1 MSILGK
7 RTGRPI
13 SRIQFNS
20 ILKKFIVFL
29 KRELSLTI
37 DIPYIL
43 IDDPDFSK
51 KNRAFGMMNSDGIV
65 YISIINRHPLDI
77 LRTVAHEYVHYK
89 QSIKRVAMNPNPGS
103 PSENEA
109 NAKAG
114 EIMRKYG
121 KLHPELFDLMSIRLY
136 NSFLG
141 DIAQLVERGL
151 CKADVRSSSLLFSTL
166 PKWCNGIHVCLRS
179 IYRKVW
185 RFESSLGH

>member
-51 KNRAFGMMNSDGIV
+51 KNKAFGMMNSDGIV

-77 LRTVAHEYVHYK
+77 LRTVAHEVVHYK

-121 KLHPELFDLMSIRLY
+121 KLHPELFDLISIR
-136 NSFLG
+136 
-141 DIAQLVERGL
+141 
-151 CKADVRSSSLLFSTL
+151 
-166 PKWCNGIHVCLRS
+166 
-179 IYRKVW
+179 
-185 RFESSLGH
+185 

>member
-7 RTGRPI
+7 RKGKPI
-13 SRIQFNS
+13 SRIQFNA
-20 ILKKFIVFL
+20 ILKRFIVFL
-29 KRELSLTI
+29 KRELTLTI

-51 KNRAFGMMNSDGIV
+51 KNGAFGMMNSDGIV

-89 QSIKRVAMNPNPGS
+89 QSIRGKIMNPNPGS

-121 KLHPELFDLMSIRLY
+121 KLHPELFDLMSIR
-136 NSFLG
+136 
-141 DIAQLVERGL
+141 
-151 CKADVRSSSLLFSTL
+151 
-166 PKWCNGIHVCLRS
+166 
-179 IYRKVW
+179 
-185 RFESSLGH
+185 

>member
-29 KRELSLTI
+29 KRELTLTI

-77 LRTVAHEYVHYK
+77 LRTVAHEVVHYK

-121 KLHPELFDLMSIRLY
+121 KLHPELFDLISIR
-136 NSFLG
+136 
-141 DIAQLVERGL
+141 
-151 CKADVRSSSLLFSTL
+151 
-166 PKWCNGIHVCLRS
+166 
-179 IYRKVW
+179 
-185 RFESSLGH
+185 

>member
-43 IDDPDFSK
+43 IDDADFSK

-77 LRTVAHEYVHYK
+77 LRTVAHEVVHYK

-121 KLHPELFDLMSIRLY
+121 KLHPELFDLMSIR
-136 NSFLG
+136 
-141 DIAQLVERGL
+141 
-151 CKADVRSSSLLFSTL
+151 
-166 PKWCNGIHVCLRS
+166 
-179 IYRKVW
+179 
-185 RFESSLGH
+185 

>member
-13 SRIQFNS
+13 SRIQFDS
-20 ILKKFIVFL
+20 IIKKFIVFL

-43 IDDPDFSK
+43 IDDADFSK
-51 KNRAFGMMNSDGIV
+51 KNRAFGVMNGDGIV

-77 LRTVAHEYVHYK
+77 LRTVAHEFVHYK

-103 PSENEA
+103 PSENGA
-109 NAKAG
+109 NVKAG

-121 KLHPELFDLMSIRLY
+121 KLHPELFDLISIR
-136 NSFLG
+136 
-141 DIAQLVERGL
+141 
-151 CKADVRSSSLLFSTL
+151 
-166 PKWCNGIHVCLRS
+166 
-179 IYRKVW
+179 
-185 RFESSLGH
+185 

>member
-43 IDDPDFSK
+43 IDDLDFSK

-77 LRTVAHEYVHYK
+77 LRTVAHEVVHYK

-121 KLHPELFDLMSIRLY
+121 KLHPELFDLISIR
-136 NSFLG
+136 
-141 DIAQLVERGL
+141 
-151 CKADVRSSSLLFSTL
+151 
-166 PKWCNGIHVCLRS
+166 
-179 IYRKVW
+179 
-185 RFESSLGH
+185 

>member
-13 SRIQFNS
+13 SRIQFDA
-20 ILKKFIVFL
+20 ILKRFIVFL
-29 KRELSLTI
+29 KRELTLTI

-43 IDDPDFSK
+43 IDDANFSK
-51 KNRAFGMMNSDGIV
+51 KNMAFGMVNGDGII

-77 LRTVAHEYVHYK
+77 LRTVAHEFVHYK
-89 QSIKRVAMNPNPGS
+89 QSIKRVVMNSNPGS

-121 KLHPELFDLMSIRLY
+121 KLHPELFDLMSIR
-136 NSFLG
+136 
-141 DIAQLVERGL
+141 
-151 CKADVRSSSLLFSTL
+151 
-166 PKWCNGIHVCLRS
+166 
-179 IYRKVW
+179 
-185 RFESSLGH
+185 

>member
-51 KNRAFGMMNSDGIV
+51 ENRAFGMMNSDGIV

-121 KLHPELFDLMSIRLY
+121 KLHPELFDLISIR
-136 NSFLG
+136 
-141 DIAQLVERGL
+141 
-151 CKADVRSSSLLFSTL
+151 
-166 PKWCNGIHVCLRS
+166 
-179 IYRKVW
+179 
-185 RFESSLGH
+185 

>member
-65 YISIINRHPLDI
+65 YISIINRHPIDI
-77 LRTVAHEYVHYK
+77 LRTVAHEVVHYK

-121 KLHPELFDLMSIRLY
+121 KLHPELFDLISIR
-136 NSFLG
+136 
-141 DIAQLVERGL
+141 
-151 CKADVRSSSLLFSTL
+151 
-166 PKWCNGIHVCLRS
+166 
-179 IYRKVW
+179 
-185 RFESSLGH
+185 

>member
-7 RTGRPI
+7 RSGRPI
-13 SRIQFNS
+13 SRIQFNA
-20 ILKKFIVFL
+20 ILKRFIVFL

-51 KNRAFGMMNSDGIV
+51 KNKAFGMMNSDGIV
-65 YISIINRHPLDI
+65 YISIINRHPIDI
-77 LRTVAHEYVHYK
+77 LRTVAHEVVHYK

-121 KLHPELFDLMSIRLY
+121 KLHPELFDLISIR
-136 NSFLG
+136 
-141 DIAQLVERGL
+141 
-151 CKADVRSSSLLFSTL
+151 
-166 PKWCNGIHVCLRS
+166 
-179 IYRKVW
+179 
-185 RFESSLGH
+185 

>member
-51 KNRAFGMMNSDGIV
+51 KNKAFGMMNSDGIV

-77 LRTVAHEYVHYK
+77 LRTVAHEVVHYK

-121 KLHPELFDLMSIRLY
+121 KLHPELFDLMSIR
-136 NSFLG
+136 
-141 DIAQLVERGL
+141 
-151 CKADVRSSSLLFSTL
+151 
-166 PKWCNGIHVCLRS
+166 
-179 IYRKVW
+179 
-185 RFESSLGH
+185 

>member
-13 SRIQFNS
+13 SRIQFNA
-20 ILKKFIVFL
+20 ILKRFISFL

-37 DIPYIL
+37 DIPYVL
-43 IDDPDFSK
+43 IDDADFSK
-51 KNRAFGMMNSDGIV
+51 KNGAFGMMNSDGII

-77 LRTVAHEYVHYK
+77 LRTVAHEFVHYK
-89 QSIKRVAMNPNPGS
+89 QSIKRLVMNSNPGS

-121 KLHPELFDLMSIRLY
+121 KLHPELFDLMSIR
-136 NSFLG
+136 
-141 DIAQLVERGL
+141 
-151 CKADVRSSSLLFSTL
+151 
-166 PKWCNGIHVCLRS
+166 
-179 IYRKVW
+179 
-185 RFESSLGH
+185 